1 VKVDI
6 AIVGSGMAGAAAAC
20 FAAPHARV
28 VILEREPKPGLHSTG
43 RSAAML
49 EESCGPSPVRA
60 LTRASR
66 AFFEQ
71 PGAGFAEAPLL
82 RPRGALFIAAA
93 DRLAPLRALHAT
105 LRGEGLAAQWLGTD
119 EARAR
124 CPVLRPEAV
133 AAAVLDPGVADI
145 DVHALHQG
153 CLKRGRAAGAT
164 LVCDA
169 EVQRAER
176 WAGGW
181 RLHTPAGVVEAGLVG
196 NAAGAWADELAA
208 HAPGRHRAPAQAPIG
223 PGLRP
228 ARGPGCARRAAGG
241 GHRRELLRQARGR
254 PSAGLAGQRRPGAA
268 A

>member
-28 VILEREPKPGLHSTG
+28 AILEREPKPGLHSTG

-119 EARAR
+119 RA
-124 CPVLRPEAV
+124 L
-133 AAAVLDPGVADI
+133 
-145 DVHALHQG
+145 
-153 CLKRGRAAGAT
+153 GR
-164 LVCDA
+164 
-169 EVQRAER
+169 
-176 WAGGW
+176 
-181 RLHTPAGVVEAGLVG
+181 RLAP
-196 NAAGAWADELAA
+196 A
-208 HAPGRHRAPAQAPIG
+208 HAGRRGGGGARGERRRGLGRRTRRPRSWPASRSSPGADRPWSSTRPRTWMCATGRWWWISTKASTSSP
-223 PGLRP
+223 RP
-228 ARGPGCARRAAGG
+228 ACCWARRPTPTRC
-241 GHRRELLRQARGR
+241 RRMT
-254 PSAGLAGQRRPGAA
+254 
-268 A
+268 